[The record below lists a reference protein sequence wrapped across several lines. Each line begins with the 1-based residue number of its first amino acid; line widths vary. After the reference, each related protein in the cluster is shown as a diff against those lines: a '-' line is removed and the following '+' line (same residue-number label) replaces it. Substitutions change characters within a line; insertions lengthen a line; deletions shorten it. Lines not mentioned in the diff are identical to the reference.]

1 MNIFTAVFVIMVLL
15 VLATQLWLGW
25 RQRRHIKQHRDA
37 VPAAFAERITLAAHQ
52 KAASYSLARS
62 RLGSVEAVYGML
74 VLMVWTLGG
83 GLSALDELV
92 RGWQADPLYS
102 GVIFLLL
109 LFLIGSLLDQPIQLY
124 QTFRLEAKFGFN
136 RTNLATWITD
146 LLKNAAIGLLLG
158 TPLLWAVL
166 WLMQGMGSYWWFY
179 VWLLWTGFALFMTW
193 AYPVLIAPL
202 FNKFK
207 PLEASSTRERIESL
221 LARTGFTSRGI
232 FVMDGSRRS
241 AHGNAYFTGFGRSKR
256 IVFFD
261 TLLKSL
267 SDEEIEA
274 VLAHELGH
282 FRRRHVIKRMILMFS
297 ISLLALAL
305 LGWLYQSNWFYE
317 GLGADR
323 ASTHMALALFIL
335 SSPVFGFYLG
345 PLMAWGSR
353 KHEFEADAFAAEH
366 ADAGHL
372 IDALVRLYEENASTL
387 TPDPVHSAFY
397 DSHPPASIRIQHLQ
411 RLQTG

>member
-1 MNIFTAVFVIMVLL
+1 MNIFTAVFVVMALL

-25 RQRRHIKQHRDA
+25 RQRRHVKLYRHT
-37 VPAAFAERITLAAHQ
+37 VPAAFAGRISLETHQ
-52 KAASYSLARS
+52 KAASYTLAKS
-62 RLGSVEAVYGML
+62 RFGSVEAVYGMM
-74 VLMVWTLGG
+74 VLMAWTLGG
-83 GLSALDELV
+83 GLAALDGAV
-92 RGWQADPLYS
+92 RDWQLGPLHT

-109 LFLIGSLLDQPIQLY
+109 VFLIGNLLEQPFQLY
-124 QTFRLEAKFGFN
+124 QTFSLETRFGFN
-136 RTNLATWITD
+136 RTTAGTYIAD
-146 LLKNAAIGLLLG
+146 LGKNALVTLLVG
-158 TPLLWAVL
+158 TPMLYAVL
-166 WLMQGMGSYWWFY
+166 WLMLGMGAYWWFY

-193 AYPVLIAPL
+193 AYPILIAPL

-241 AHGNAYFTGFGRSKR
+241 AHGNAYFTGFGRNKR

-267 SDEEIEA
+267 SDDEIEA

-282 FRRRHVIKRMILMFS
+282 FKRRHVIKRMLLVFS

-305 LGWLYQSNWFYE
+305 LGWLYQSEWFYI
-317 GLGADR
+317 GLGA
-323 ASTHMALALFIL
+323 AHPSTHMALALFML
-335 SSPVFGFYLG
+335 AAPVFGFYLS

-353 KHEFEADAFAAEH
+353 RHEFEADAFAAEH
-366 ADAGHL
+366 ANAGHL

-387 TPDPVHSAFY
+387 TPDPIHSVFY
-397 DSHPPASIRIQHLQ
+397 DSHPPASIRIKHLQ
-411 RLQTG
+411 GLLTG